1 MSDKH
6 HKLAQQILN
15 GVLIVAV
22 IGLLGWLSV
31 RYQTQFDWT
40 YGHRN
45 TLTQASQRFLKT
57 LHGPVKFIAFVDS
70 SANRQTY
77 TQWFEHYQRFKKD
90 ISVEFVDPARDPA
103 KVKQYDID
111 QIGEVVVEYQG
122 RHEKLTHLDEPA
134 MTGALQRLADTGEHV
149 VEFLEGHGERSL
161 TGGRREDY
169 DQFARALR
177 SKGFKVESLNLVK
190 TPKIPDN
197 TSVLVIAS
205 PTHQMLP
212 GEAKIVAD
220 WVAAGGNL
228 LWLSDPDQ
236 PPQLDE
242 LAKTLGISWQNG
254 FAVFP
259 NFQLLGS
266 PSPAIYLATS
276 YPPNEI
282 TRDLDLVTVFPLAR
296 ALTFTKTGDWQWA
309 PLLVT
314 DAASWLDA
322 GPLEGPVSF
331 DAKRGDIKGPLTI
344 GATLT
349 REIKTPAAP
358 EQPAQTPAA
367 AQAKPAKPATAQPGK
382 DNPSG
387 DSPTKQ
393 AQASGASSSA
403 PAEEPKSH
411 TQRVVLV
418 GDSDFL
424 SNAWLGMQGNEELGI
439 DIMQWLARRDAQL
452 GINVP
457 KAPDTDLYLPGW
469 ASLLI
474 ATGYTFV
481 LPVLLLGYGVGRWL
495 VRRRA

>member
-1 MSDKH
+1 MTPRQNKI
-6 HKLAQQILN
+6 AQQILN
-15 GVLIVAV
+15 GLLIVVV

-31 RYQTQFDWT
+31 RYKTEFDWT

-45 TLTQASQRFLKT
+45 TLTAASQRFLKT
-57 LHGPVKFIAFVDS
+57 LHGPVKFIAFLESD
-70 SANRQTY
+70 ANRQTY

-103 KVKQYDID
+103 KVKQYDVD
-111 QIGEVVVEYQG
+111 QAGEVVVEYQG

-161 TGGRREDY
+161 TGGKREDY
-169 DQFARALR
+169 DRFAQVLR
-177 SKGFKVESLNLVK
+177 DKGFKVQSLNLVK
-190 TPKIPDN
+190 TPKIPDD

-212 GEAKIVAD
+212 GEAKLIQD
-220 WVAAGGNL
+220 WVAGGGNL
-228 LWLSDPDQ
+228 LWLTDPDQ
-236 PPQLDE
+236 PPQLED

-276 YPPNEI
+276 YPPNAI

-322 GPLEGPVSF
+322 GPMQGPIEF
-331 DAKRGDIKGPLTI
+331 DAKRGDVKGPLTI

-349 REIKTPAAP
+349 REIKVPAQPQQGAAAAAADQTKAAASQKDSP
-358 EQPAQTPAA
+358 GANPKKDERQSPQPAPA
-367 AQAKPAKPATAQPGK
+367 
-382 DNPSG
+382 S
-387 DSPTKQ
+387 
-393 AQASGASSSA
+393 
-403 PAEEPKSH
+403 AEEEKSH

-424 SNAWLGMQGNEELGI
+424 SNAWLGMQGNEELGL
-439 DIMQWLARRDAQL
+439 DIVQWLAARDSQL

-495 VRRRA
+495 IRRRA